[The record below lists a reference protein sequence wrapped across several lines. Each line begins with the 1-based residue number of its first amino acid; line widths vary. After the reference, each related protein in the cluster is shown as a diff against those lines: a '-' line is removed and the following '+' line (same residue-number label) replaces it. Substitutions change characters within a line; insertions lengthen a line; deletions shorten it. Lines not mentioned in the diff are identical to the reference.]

1 MQLHR
6 YYNKNIMYIKILIIY
21 QMFYLCIFK
30 QLQNDLF
37 IYLFIIII
45 IIIITTILLLP
56 LIIIIIVK
64 LIVTLAYLF
73 LIFHVNLTDIK

>member
-37 IYLFIIII
+37 IYL
-45 IIIITTILLLP
+45 LLL
-56 LIIIIIVK
+56 LS
-64 LIVTLAYLF
+64 LLLLLF
-73 LIFHVNLTDIK
+73 FFFLLLLLLLSN